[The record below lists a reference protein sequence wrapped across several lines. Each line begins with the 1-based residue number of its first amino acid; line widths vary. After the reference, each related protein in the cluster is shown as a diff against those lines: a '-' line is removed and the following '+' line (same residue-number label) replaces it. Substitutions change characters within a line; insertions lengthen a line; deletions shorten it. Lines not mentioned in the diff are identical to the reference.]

1 MFQPDSFLIRF
12 LTKTCDL
19 LFLNIMFV
27 LSCVTIIFSGAAV
40 TSLYAVT
47 LKMIRG
53 QDYAPVKDFLRA
65 LRENFLPSFPAAI
78 LLLVDVTL
86 LAILRAALYAETLLM
101 PPTMFVLLSFAA
113 DLLTALL
120 SWLFPLLARFEN
132 TFSRHLNN
140 AVRLALV
147 NLPVTFLSFRIPNQR
162 EEKKEIQPAGNQL
175 GRYQPDIIRR
185 ILRFMEYNVQRAIR
199 LLPET
204 AARKLTAN
212 PSKPLRQR
220 HRRNQ
225 QIEICQKFQ
234 PFYLRIKHRR

>member
-1 MFQPDSFLIRF
+1 MFQPDSLLIRF

-27 LSCVTIIFSGAAV
+27 LSCVTIVFSGAAV

-101 PPTMFVLLSFAA
+101 PPTLFVLLAILAVF
-113 DLLTALL
+113 LTALL
-120 SWLFPLLARFEN
+120 SYLFPLLARFEN

-147 NLPVTFLSFRIPNQR
+147 NLPVTFLLTAVN
-162 EEKKEIQPAGNQL
+162 
-175 GRYQPDIIRR
+175 
-185 ILRFMEYNVQRAIR
+185 
-199 LLPET
+199 LLPLLLCLLIPPSLGVVFAFWLLFGF
-204 AARKLTAN
+204 AAGAWVN
-212 PSKPLRQR
+212 S
-220 HRRNQ
+220 
-225 QIEICQKFQ
+225 
-234 PFYLRIKHRR
+234 FYLNRIFQALQGG

>member
-27 LSCVTIIFSGAAV
+27 LSCATVVFSGAAV

-101 PPTMFVLLSFAA
+101 PPTLFVLLAILAVF
-113 DLLTALL
+113 LTALL
-120 SWLFPLLARFEN
+120 SYLFPLLARFEN

-147 NLPVTFLSFRIPNQR
+147 NLPVTFLLTAVN
-162 EEKKEIQPAGNQL
+162 
-175 GRYQPDIIRR
+175 
-185 ILRFMEYNVQRAIR
+185 
-199 LLPET
+199 LLPLLLCLLIPSSLGVVFAFWLLFGF
-204 AARKLTAN
+204 AAGAWVN
-212 PSKPLRQR
+212 S
-220 HRRNQ
+220 
-225 QIEICQKFQ
+225 
-234 PFYLRIKHRR
+234 FYLNRIFQSLQGG